1 MNHLKSSKGIG
12 LYLINTTDREAS
24 IVACIS
30 SRITTVI
37 HVVRDHQI
45 NYNCF
50 NEPSAVSTIQ
60 HILRLAWLNL

>member
-1 MNHLKSSKGIG
+1 MIHHEHPEVVGFN
-12 LYLINTTDREAS
+12 LINTGLRES
-24 IVACIS
+24 PLRACIS

-37 HVVRDHQI
+37 QLVRDHQI